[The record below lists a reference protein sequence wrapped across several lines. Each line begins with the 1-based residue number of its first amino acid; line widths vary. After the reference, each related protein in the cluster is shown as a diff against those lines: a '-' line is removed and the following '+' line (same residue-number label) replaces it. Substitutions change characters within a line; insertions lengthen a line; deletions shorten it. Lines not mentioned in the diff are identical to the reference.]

1 MGTMQFWRVIVFN
14 LIIRIS
20 QMLMKGNISIYWL
33 LLMMVLTMNV
43 CAQRAM
49 FGSQN
54 NYVAP
59 ILPYQAPVIITNGLV
74 LNLDA
79 ADPTS
84 YSGSGNVWSTLVGSN
99 HINFYN
105 NNSYSTTGNPSY
117 STDGGGS
124 LLTYGLYGRSIANS
138 DISGA
143 AARSFEA
150 WVKFNFVG
158 SGTSGNSIISIG
170 NKSTNQLYEMM
181 AYQTNLIS
189 HPYNSPF
196 AKSSTVLNTSNWY
209 QVVITYD
216 GSTNHVIYI
225 NGVQVGISSAGDGSN
240 VTLNTGNTPFYI
252 GSGTVAMNWG
262 SFNGKIAAVRVYN
275 RSLSSSD
282 VTFNF
287 NALRSRFGL

>member
-1 MGTMQFWRVIVFN
+1 MGTMQFWRTIVFN
-14 LIIRIS
+14 LIIHIN
-20 QMLMKGNISIYWL
+20 QMLMKGNKSIYWL
-33 LLMMVLTMNV
+33 LLMMVLTINV

-49 FGSQN
+49 FVSQN

-79 ADPTS
+79 ADPSS

-105 NNSYSTTGNPSY
+105 NNSYSTSGNPSF

-124 LLTYGLYGRSIANS
+124 LLTFGLYGRSIANS

-170 NKSTNQLYEMM
+170 NKFMNQLYEMM

-252 GSGTVAMNWG
+252 GSGSVAMNWG